1 MFKWRLLRG
10 WWIIR
15 MRNSE
20 RCRKLVSEIRWSMSE
35 KSVSDSE
42 WWRWLDQSDIR
53 WSACVVTMRRL
64 NGYKVIEIRWLS
76 GIENFVSERDDF
88 IFNSFRN
95 FQPVKR
101 LGIGVMCRN
110 FGGVDNSSSKRHRTT
125 VDALDSA
132 SAHHAPILIDLC
144 MHRTAMLSIVSKVH
158 CSDSCTEMLK
168 RNQSAS
174 SHVFSRRRASKSCS
188 TGCTAPSSCT
198 TVRLYGRLTL
208 QR

>member
-1 MFKWRLLRG
+1 M
-10 WWIIR
+10 
-15 MRNSE
+15 NSE
-20 RCRKLVSEIRWSMSE
+20 WCRKPVPKMTWSMSE
-35 KSVSDSE
+35 GAVSDFE
-42 WWRWLDQSDIR
+42 WWWWFDESDIR
-53 WSACVVTMRRL
+53 WRACVVTVRRL
-64 NGYKVIEIRWLS
+64 NRYKDIEILWLS
-76 GIENFVSERDDF
+76 NIENFVREMILYSIRSEPSSQWRY
-88 IFNSFRN
+88 FR
-95 FQPVKR
+95 
-101 LGIGVMCRN
+101 IGVMCRN

-132 SAHHAPILIDLC
+132 SAQHAPILIDLC